1 MTLGA
6 VAAVV
11 AAVLLALVAAWAYY
25 TAQRL
30 NRLHIRLD
38 RSRDALQAALDR
50 RCAVVAAL
58 YPQLAAQARATE
70 EVRVSPQDLQSRLTA
85 EAELMAQVAQ
95 VASGDAQAGQ
105 AGQGGAAQGSAQGS
119 VQGSAQVPVQL
130 EDASTRVMLAA
141 RFYNDAVSDTLSLRL
156 RPSVR
161 ALRLGGTAALPTYAG
176 ERRR

>member
-1 MTLGA
+1 MDFGI
-6 VAAVV
+6 VIAVV
-11 AAVLLALVAAWAYY
+11 AAVALALVLAWAFY

-50 RCAVVAAL
+50 RCAVVATL
-58 YPQLAAQARATE
+58 YPQLATNARTTE
-70 EVRVSPQDLQSRLTA
+70 EVRLTPHDLDSRLQA
-85 EAELMAQVAQ
+85 EAAFMAEVAKLE
-95 VASGDAQAGQ
+95 AA
-105 AGQGGAAQGSAQGS
+105 GGAAPA
-119 VQGSAQVPVQL
+119 QL

-141 RFYNDAVSDTLSLRL
+141 RFYNDAVTDTLSLRL

-161 ALRLGGTAALPTYAG
+161 ALRLGGTAALPSYAG